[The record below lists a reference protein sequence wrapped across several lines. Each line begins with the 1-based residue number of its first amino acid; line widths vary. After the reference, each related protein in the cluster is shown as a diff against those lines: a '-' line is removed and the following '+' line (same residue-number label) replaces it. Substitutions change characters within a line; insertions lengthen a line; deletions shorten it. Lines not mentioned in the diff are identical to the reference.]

1 MKHINPNELNR
12 DKQFTPTQ
20 ICRNAKKRGG
30 CGHKFN
36 LTLLDK
42 EQGQAKQGTCV
53 DAVKMKQAKHGFTDS
68 QGHMQREII
77 VTWACSDFC
86 L

>member
-1 MKHINPNELNR
+1 MTSAQQTQRKKSDSELYFGLIKHINPNKLNR
-12 DKQFTPTQ
+12 DKQFTPTY

-42 EQGQAKQGTCV
+42 EQGQAK
-53 DAVKMKQAKHGFTDS
+53 
-68 QGHMQREII
+68 
-77 VTWACSDFC
+77 
-86 L
+86 